1 MKMKVAGKENL
12 MTRNF
17 SSSVIKEFNGYEVIK
32 HELAHE
38 EKKFIP
44 IDIVYEPRYNESFP
58 VLYLSTDEIYLA
70 YRSYIGKMIRWKE
83 KKEDLTVKDCY
94 YCENYFARNNGKMKK
109 HLEVC
114 AGKAIYII
122 FNNEKKAVEDL
133 HQGSGSGAIYF
144 TRIVDNKKM
153 SYFYVNKIYIL

>member
-1 MKMKVAGKENL
+1 MDPIKSEVNEKFWELKEYENSCRKFNLDNLDHYHKFPRQTRDPRLAMFNDDEIFLMKMKVAGKENL

-44 IDIVYEPRYNESFP
+44 IDIVFEPRYNESFP

-70 YRSYIGKMIRWKE
+70 HRSYIGKMVR
-83 KKEDLTVKDCY
+83 
-94 YCENYFARNNGKMKK
+94 
-109 HLEVC
+109 
-114 AGKAIYII
+114 
-122 FNNEKKAVEDL
+122 
-133 HQGSGSGAIYF
+133 
-144 TRIVDNKKM
+144 
-153 SYFYVNKIYIL
+153 